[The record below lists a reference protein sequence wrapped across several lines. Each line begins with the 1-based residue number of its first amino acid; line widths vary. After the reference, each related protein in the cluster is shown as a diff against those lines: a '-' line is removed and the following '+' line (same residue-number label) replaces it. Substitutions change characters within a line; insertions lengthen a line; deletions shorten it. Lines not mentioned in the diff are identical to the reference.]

1 MSTHAPLE
9 VAVLHGA
16 ALPADGPD
24 AAAQLVERDAHHA
37 GEHLDRSFGVGERMG
52 RSVSRGLVGWPSFEP
67 IDDTVGRLAYV
78 RTLRYSM

>member
-37 GEHLDRSFGVGERMG
+37 GEHLNRSFGV
-52 RSVSRGLVGWPSFEP
+52 W
-67 IDDTVGRLAYV
+67 
-78 RTLRYSM
+78 